1 MKLLLLL
8 IIFFQSSLLCFDT
21 IRFSPLPMESAA
33 KTLEIFTPFI
43 DYLEKKSGKKV
54 ELVYRTNNEDIITG
68 LINKQIDLAHFGPLP
83 YAEITK
89 TYKKLVPIIQFL
101 EEDGKDHYTCTLFK
115 KKGTSIDLQ
124 KIRDKRFALTHKYS
138 TCGYAFIEPI
148 LNKYNSSLK
157 NNHFKYIGSHY
168 YAITDVLTGDYDIG
182 GVKTSIFN
190 KLNYLD
196 IEKIEEGEENPALM
210 IVANSATLSTKE
222 IEKIKEVL
230 LSSTKKDRK
239 NWDKKI
245 NKIAIEP
252 NINHL
257 LKYKQRVQNI
267 VLQDDN
273 L

>member
-1 MKLLLLL
+1 MKQLLLLTIL
-8 IIFFQSSLLCFDT
+8 FQSTLLCFDT

-43 DYLEKKSGKKV
+43 DYLEKESGKKV
-54 ELVYRTNNEDIITG
+54 KLVYRTNNEDIMKG
-68 LINKQIDLAHFGPLP
+68 LINNEIDIAHFGPLP

-101 EEDGKDHYTCTLFK
+101 EEDGKDYYTCTLFK
-115 KKGTSIDLQ
+115 KKGTDIDLQ
-124 KIRDKRFALTHKYS
+124 QIRNKRFALTHKYS

-148 LNKYNSSLK
+148 LNKHNSSLN

-168 YAITDVLTGDYDIG
+168 YVITDVLTGDYDIG

-190 KLNYLD
+190 KLHYLD

-210 IVANSATLSTKE
+210 IVANTATLTNKE
-222 IEKIKEVL
+222 IEEIKAIL
-230 LSSTKKDRK
+230 LSSSKKDIK

-245 NKIAIEP
+245 NKIAVDP

-257 LKYKQRVQNI
+257 LKYKQRVKNI